1 MLYIIGLGLYDENDI
16 SVKGLKALKAC
27 SRVYAEFY
35 TAILQG
41 ASLSAIE
48 ELTGKDIDIL
58 RREEIEEERIPLVEA
73 EKSDVALLVPGDP
86 LVATTHTE
94 LILDARRRGVETRVI
109 HASSIISAAPGLAGL
124 QAYKFGRIITIPFT
138 SENYFPTSPYVN
150 IRDNLERDSHSLVLL
165 DIEAHKSRY
174 MTANEGLEYL
184 LRASEKLGD
193 DTINEKTLAV
203 VIARA
208 GSERPLVRADA
219 ISSLLK
225 EDFGDPLHCL
235 VVPAGLH
242 FIEAEYLVEVA
253 GAPRS
258 IVEWM
263 II

>member
-1 MLYIIGLGLYDENDI
+1 M
-16 SVKGLKALKAC
+16 
-27 SRVYAEFY
+27 
-35 TAILQG
+35 
-41 ASLSAIE
+41 
-48 ELTGKDIDIL
+48 
-58 RREEIEEERIPLVEA
+58 
-73 EKSDVALLVPGDP
+73 
-86 LVATTHTE
+86 
-94 LILDARRRGVETRVI
+94 
-109 HASSIISAAPGLAGL
+109 
-124 QAYKFGRIITIPFT
+124 
-138 SENYFPTSPYVN
+138 
-150 IRDNLERDSHSLVLL
+150 LL
-165 DIEAHKSRY
+165 DIEAHKRRY

-193 DTINEKTLAV
+193 DTINGKTLAV

-208 GSERPLVRADA
+208 GSERPLVRAEA

-258 IVEWM
+258 IVEAM